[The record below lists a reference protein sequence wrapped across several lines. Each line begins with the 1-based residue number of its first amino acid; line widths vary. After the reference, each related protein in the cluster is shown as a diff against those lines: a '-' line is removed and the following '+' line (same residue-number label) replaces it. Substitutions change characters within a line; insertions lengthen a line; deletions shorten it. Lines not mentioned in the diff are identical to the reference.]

1 MRFVATFTIVL
12 LLTSGG
18 WAAAAEQPAAPHGGH
33 SGEATAS
40 GHASPHPA
48 IPAES
53 TWAGPVVIGILAMF
67 LAAAVIG
74 PIVRA
79 NMPEDVPLESHDEPP
94 GSSGHHGASG
104 TEEPAH
110 GHGGGHH

>member
-1 MRFVATFTIVL
+1 MRFVVMFMMVL

-18 WAAAAEQPAAPHGGH
+18 WTAAADQPAVATHAGH
-33 SGEATAS
+33 SAEAASS
-40 GHASPHPA
+40 GHASPHPV

-53 TWAGPVVIGILAMF
+53 TWAGSVVIMILAMF

-94 GSSGHHGASG
+94 GSSGHHGTSG
-104 TEEPAH
+104 TEETAH
-110 GHGGGHH
+110 GHGGHH